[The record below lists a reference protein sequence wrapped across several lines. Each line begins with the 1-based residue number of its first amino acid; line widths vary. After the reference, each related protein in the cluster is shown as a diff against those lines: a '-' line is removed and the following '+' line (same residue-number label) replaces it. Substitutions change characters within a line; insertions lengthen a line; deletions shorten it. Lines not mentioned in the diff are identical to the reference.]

1 MAYIGREP
9 QIGNFQICDA
19 ISTVNNQAAYTL
31 QVGGANVSPETVN
44 NMIVSVNGVIQKP
57 GVSYTVAGS
66 TITFTS
72 ALVTG
77 DVIDFIQ
84 ILGSV
89 LDLGTPS
96 DNTVTTAKIVDG
108 AVTAAKLADGA
119 VTGAKVI
126 SGMPVKFTRVPVVP
140 VNFSSTAFLPRDNT
154 VPLINEGGQV
164 LQYDYT
170 PALSSSTIMI
180 WTHFHMAEVAN
191 VGNAFAGALFV
202 NNTCVNVR
210 ATTGMSASGDGD
222 AAHIFL
228 ETQFSNSDGSA
239 VDIEI
244 RADSAN
250 NYSINPQHLS
260 TANDAAYTVA
270 GSSFGGTDAINGT
283 YLFIMEI
290 K

>member
-44 NMIVSVNGVIQKP
+44 NMICSVNGVIQKP
-57 GVSYTVAGS
+57 TASYTVAGS

-96 DNTVTTAKIVDG
+96 DNTVTTAKI
-108 AVTAAKLADGA
+108 ADGA

-140 VNFSSTAFLPRDNT
+140 VNFSSTALIPRDNT
-154 VPLINEGGQV
+154 IPLINEGGQV

-180 WTHFHMAEVAN
+180 WTHFHMAETTN

>member
-57 GVSYTVAGS
+57 TASYTVSGS

-140 VNFSSTAFLPRDNT
+140 VNFSSTALIPRDNT
-154 VPLINEGGQV
+154 IPLINEGGQV

-180 WTHFHMAEVAN
+180 WTHFHMAETTN

-210 ATTGMSASGDGD
+210 ATTGMSHDSGGD
-222 AAHIFL
+222 AAHLFL

-244 RADSAN
+244 RTDSLN
-250 NYSINPQHLS
+250 TFSINPQHLS
-260 TANDAAYTVA
+260 TANDQSYTVA

>member
-9 QIGNFQICDA
+9 QIGNFQVCDA

-31 QVGGANVSPETVN
+31 QVGGVNVSPETVN

-57 GVSYTVAGS
+57 TASYTVSGS

-96 DNTVTTAKIVDG
+96 DNTVTTAKI
-108 AVTAAKLADGA
+108 ADGA

-140 VNFSSTAFLPRDNT
+140 VNFSSTALIPRDNT
-154 VPLINEGGQV
+154 IPLINEGGQV

-180 WTHFHMAEVAN
+180 WTHFHMAETTN

-210 ATTGMSASGDGD
+210 ATTGMSHDSGGD
-222 AAHIFL
+222 AAHLFL

-244 RADSAN
+244 RTDSVN
-250 NYSINPQHLS
+250 TFSINPQHLS
-260 TANDAAYTVA
+260 TANDQSYTVA

>member
-1 MAYIGREP
+1 MP
-9 QIGNFQICDA
+9 FIGNQPANAFTSFAKQDFTTSATTSYSLDNAVANANELALFINFVRQEPTTAYSASGTTLTLTSATASSDDMYCVFLGKA
-19 ISTVNNQAAYTL
+19 LQTVNPA
-31 QVGGANVSPETVN
+31 
-44 NMIVSVNGVIQKP
+44 
-57 GVSYTVAGS
+57 
-66 TITFTS
+66 
-72 ALVTG
+72 
-77 DVIDFIQ
+77 D
-84 ILGSV
+84 GSV
-89 LDLGTPS
+89 GTS
-96 DNTVTTAKIVDG
+96 Q
-108 AVTAAKLADGA
+108 LSDGA

-140 VNFSSTAFLPRDNT
+140 VNFTTTAFLPRDNT